1 MRYHRALTAP
11 PKKQL
16 PRLRRGS
23 HTHFHLV
30 QHTLQVNGDLKG
42 SGSSFLDL
50 IDSELGVDLG
60 HQQAL
65 VSDLKHAHLG
75 DDLIH
80 AVRGGQGQD
89 ADSRNRRR

>member
-42 SGSSFLDL
+42 SGRGLLDL

-60 HQQAL
+60 HDQA
-65 VSDLKHAHLG
+65 VLG
-75 DDLIH
+75 DFQPQT
-80 AVRGGQGQD
+80 RTSQ
-89 ADSRNRRR
+89 